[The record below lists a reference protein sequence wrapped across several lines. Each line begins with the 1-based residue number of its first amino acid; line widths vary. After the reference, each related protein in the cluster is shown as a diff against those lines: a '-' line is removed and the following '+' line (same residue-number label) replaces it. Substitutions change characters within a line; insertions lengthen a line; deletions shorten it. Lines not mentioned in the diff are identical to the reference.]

1 MSTNDDNKPSFFARY
16 IDDQRQPAQQHNGA
30 NLVSRWV
37 QGANIKTFLM
47 DILANGPVP
56 ATLVEERGAAH
67 GFSKKQLYCAREQ
80 MNIASFKEVGKLH
93 GPWYWVLPYD
103 NRGIPAQQATPNTP
117 YF

>member
-16 IDDQRQPAQQHNGA
+16 IDGPEKERPSPLEKMIKQ
-30 NLVSRWV
+30 SRKN
-37 QGANIKTFLM
+37 ADLKTFLM

-93 GPWYWVLPYD
+93 GRPVKYLDQLAVLSR
-103 NRGIPAQQATPNTP
+103 NSTISLVRSR
-117 YF
+117 

>member
-16 IDDQRQPAQQHNGA
+16 IDGPEKERPSPLEKMIKQ
-30 NLVSRWV
+30 SRKN
-37 QGANIKTFLM
+37 ADLKTFLM

-56 ATLVEERGAAH
+56 TTLVQERGAAH